1 MNKFKKKHIKIN
13 VSDISGCINKN
24 MYMSRDAMI
33 LKIWEYYDDKSF
45 KNAIERNNLK
55 IIKFSEMN
63 KNIDNINKYLLKYN
77 ESKTNMQNGLT
88 ERPIIIDKV
97 QKLYNIKVE
106 NNKNKYTLFINNPKN
121 YSNNLILHDIIING
135 FVNNF
140 VEKNENEDKY
150 IIDIKSR
157 QKEMF
162 NNIQEHE
169 EIQTI
174 ICMKLSN
181 TKKCFHIEHFNGK
194 IRKEVVEYDDKK
206 WKEIQKE
213 LIDFVNYFEK
223 IYCNDIFQDMFFVK
237 KIKNN
242 SDLSEMIASNMGYII
257 VNDN

>member
-1 MNKFKKKHIKIN
+1 
-13 VSDISGCINKN
+13 
-24 MYMSRDAMI
+24 MSRDAMI

-97 QKLYNIKVE
+97 QELYNIKVE
-106 NNKNKYTLFINNPKN
+106 NNKNKYTLFINNPKI

-174 ICMKLSN
+174 ICMKL
-181 TKKCFHIEHFNGK
+181 
-194 IRKEVVEYDDKK
+194 
-206 WKEIQKE
+206 
-213 LIDFVNYFEK
+213 
-223 IYCNDIFQDMFFVK
+223 
-237 KIKNN
+237 
-242 SDLSEMIASNMGYII
+242 
-257 VNDN
+257 

>member
-1 MNKFKKKHIKIN
+1 
-13 VSDISGCINKN
+13 

-97 QKLYNIKVE
+97 QELYNIKVE
-106 NNKNKYTLFINNPKN
+106 NNKNKYTLFINNPKI

-174 ICMKLSN
+174 ICMKL
-181 TKKCFHIEHFNGK
+181 
-194 IRKEVVEYDDKK
+194 
-206 WKEIQKE
+206 
-213 LIDFVNYFEK
+213 
-223 IYCNDIFQDMFFVK
+223 
-237 KIKNN
+237 
-242 SDLSEMIASNMGYII
+242 
-257 VNDN
+257 